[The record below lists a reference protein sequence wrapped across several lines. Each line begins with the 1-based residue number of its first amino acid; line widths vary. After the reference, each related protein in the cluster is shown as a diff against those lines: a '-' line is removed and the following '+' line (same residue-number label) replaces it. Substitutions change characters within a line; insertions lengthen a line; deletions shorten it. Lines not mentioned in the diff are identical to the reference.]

1 MQSIQ
6 SILELKSLL
15 DDPETDSELRS
26 LAVEDMES
34 SHVTLPK
41 ISDNLK
47 EALIPRHPFAELPC
61 LLEIRPGAGGDEAGL
76 FAFELLKMYTSFC
89 SRRGL

>member
-1 MQSIQ
+1 MRCALLAEPQMIAVYHQTDHYMQSIQ

-41 ISDNLK
+41 NI
-47 EALIPRHPFAELPC
+47 
-61 LLEIRPGAGGDEAGL
+61 G
-76 FAFELLKMYTSFC
+76 
-89 SRRGL
+89 